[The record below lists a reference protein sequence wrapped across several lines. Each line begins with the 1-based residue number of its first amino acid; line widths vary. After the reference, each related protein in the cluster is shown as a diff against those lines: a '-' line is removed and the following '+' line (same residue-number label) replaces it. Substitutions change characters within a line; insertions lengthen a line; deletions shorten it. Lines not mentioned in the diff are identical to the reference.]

1 MQLYFSPLACSL
13 ATRMALYEAG
23 ASATYTFVDLK
34 KKQLE
39 DGSDYLAINALGQ
52 VPVIRTDAGE
62 ILTENGA
69 ILKHVAEAFP
79 DAKLAPTDAVGRMR
93 LDEWLSYLGT
103 EVHKGIYSLIFSRY
117 TNDALK
123 AYAQSKIPSRFGIL
137 EAHLKDRE
145 YLLDSFSIADAY
157 LGTLL
162 NWTRKAGP
170 DLKEWPALKAYH
182 QRVSA
187 RPAVAKAIGDEFA
200 LYSKLEA

>member
-13 ATRMALYEAG
+13 ATRIALYEAG
-23 ASATYTFVDLK
+23 APATFTFVDLK

-62 ILTENGA
+62 VLTENGA
-69 ILKHVAEAFP
+69 ILKYVAEAFP
-79 DAKLAPTDAVGRMR
+79 DAKLAPTDRAGRMR
-93 LDEWLSYLGT
+93 LDEWLSYVGT
-103 EVHKGIYSLIFSRY
+103 ELHKGIYSLIFSRY

-123 AYAQSKIPSRFGIL
+123 AYARDKIPSRFGIV

-145 YLLDSFSIADAY
+145 YLLDSFSVADAY

-162 NWTRKAGP
+162 NWTRTAGP
-170 DLKEWPALKAYH
+170 DLKEWPALLAY
-182 QRVSA
+182 QKRVLA
-187 RPAVAKAIGDEFA
+187 RPAVAKAVGEEFA
-200 LYSKLEA
+200 LYTKLQA

>member
-13 ATRMALYEAG
+13 ATRIALYEAG
-23 ASATYTFVDLK
+23 APATFTFVDLK

-39 DGSDYLAINALGQ
+39 DGSDYLAINPLGQ

-62 ILTENGA
+62 LLTENGA
-69 ILKHVAEAFP
+69 ILKHVAEAYP
-79 DAKLAPTDAVGRMR
+79 DAKLVPADRVGRMR

-123 AYAQSKIPSRFGIL
+123 AYAQSKIPSRFGVL

-162 NWTRKAGP
+162 NWTRKVGP
-170 DLKEWPALKAYH
+170 DLKDWPAVLAYH
-182 QRVSA
+182 KRVSA
-187 RPAVAKAIGDEFA
+187 RPAVAKAVGEEFA
-200 LYSKLEA
+200 LFSKLEA